1 MKKAKKDTREELES
15 ALIKKALGY
24 ESTEITEEY
33 STVEG
38 EIKLSKKKVT
48 KKSVPPD
55 LVAIRILLETKA
67 EKIEDMS
74 DEELENEKAR
84 LTKLLLSAEKSTKD

>member
-1 MKKAKKDTREELES
+1 MKKAKKDTREELET
-15 ALIKKALGY
+15 ALMKKALGY

-55 LVAIRILLETKA
+55 LVAIKILLETKA
-67 EKIEDMS
+67 EKFEDMS
-74 DEELENEKAR
+74 DEELEKEKAR
-84 LTKLLLSAEKSTKD
+84 LVELLFSAGKSAKD